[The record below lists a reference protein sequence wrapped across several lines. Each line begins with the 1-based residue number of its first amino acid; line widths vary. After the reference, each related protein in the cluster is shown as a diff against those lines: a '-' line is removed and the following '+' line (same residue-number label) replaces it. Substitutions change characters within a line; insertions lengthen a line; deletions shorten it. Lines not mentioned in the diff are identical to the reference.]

1 MQPFQ
6 RHFNPESTYYIIEHK
21 IVSFL
26 HYSKKNQLICIP
38 ENKTT
43 KNITMNNSIKKYLGA
58 LLVILGAI
66 LLIISFFC
74 GWNNF
79 NGVQFGALGLMIA
92 GLLLHIFI
100 AKKD

>member
-38 ENKTT
+38 EK
-43 KNITMNNSIKKYLGA
+43 KIKKHITMNSIKKYLGA

-66 LLIISFFC
+66 VLIISFFC
-74 GWNNF
+74 GWNNY

-92 GLLLHIFI
+92 GLLVHIFI
-100 AKKD
+100 AKKE